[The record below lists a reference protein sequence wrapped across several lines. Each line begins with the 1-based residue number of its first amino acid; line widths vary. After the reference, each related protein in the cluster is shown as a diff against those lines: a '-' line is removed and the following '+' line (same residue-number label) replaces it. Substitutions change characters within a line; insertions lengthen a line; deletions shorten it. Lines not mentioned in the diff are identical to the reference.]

1 MVATFQSPFAAQTSC
16 GTITVAPQDDG
27 ANGGNDTGDGTNGG
41 NGGGIPIPGGVGAAT
56 AGGVA
61 LVVVLGLLFLLS
73 Q

>member
-27 ANGGNDTGDGTNGG
+27 ANGG

-61 LVVVLGLLFLLS
+61 LVVVLGLLFLFS